1 MILDVGNCRARHLF
15 AHVERAV
22 WKELGYQLFGW
33 VGRQNVPS
41 ETEEEDDAA
50 TGLVKKDEAAT
61 GPKAFLG
68 GQQKWTPGP
77 VAEPVPKKPRG
88 SAGTVAVVSATDPTT
103 RLTRCPAAREQAFTY
118 PVEDAATGPGDED
131 W

>member
-1 MILDVGNCRARHLF
+1 VILDVGHCLPRHLF
-15 AHVERAV
+15 AHVERGV
-22 WKELGYQLFGW
+22 WKPLGYQLFGW
-33 VGRQNVPS
+33 VGRQAVPS

-50 TGLVKKDEAAT
+50 TGLKEEAAT
-61 GPKAFLG
+61 CPKAFLG
-68 GQQKWTPGP
+68 GKQQWMPGA
-77 VAEPVPKKPRG
+77 VAEPVPKKLRG
-88 SAGTVAVVSATDPTT
+88 SASTVAVVSASNPKT

>member
-22 WKELGYQLFGW
+22 WKELGYPLFGW
-33 VGRQNVPS
+33 VVQNVQS

-50 TGLVKKDEAAT
+50 TGLVKKEEAAT

-68 GQQKWTPGP
+68 GAQRWLPGP
-77 VAEPVPKKPRG
+77 VAEPVPKKIRG
-88 SAGTVAVVSATDPTT
+88 TAGTLWADTED
-103 RLTRCPAAREQAFTY
+103 
-118 PVEDAATGPGDED
+118 PVEDQAAGVAVSTGPGVDED

>member
-22 WKELGYQLFGW
+22 WKELGYPLFGW
-33 VGRQNVPS
+33 VVQNVQS

-50 TGLVKKDEAAT
+50 TGLVKKEEAAT

-68 GQQKWTPGP
+68 GPQKWTPGP
-77 VAEPVPKKPRG
+77 VAEPVQKKIRG
-88 SAGTVAVVSATDPTT
+88 SASTVAVASATNPNHN
-103 RLTRCPAAREQAFTY
+103 PAAREQAFTY

>member
-1 MILDVGNCRARHLF
+1 MF

-22 WKELGYQLFGW
+22 WKELGYRLFAW
-33 VGRQNVPS
+33 VGQNVPS

-50 TGLVKKDEAAT
+50 TGLVKKEEAAT
-61 GPKAFLG
+61 GSKAFLG

-77 VAEPVPKKPRG
+77 VAEPVQKKIRG
-88 SAGTVAVVSATDPTT
+88 SVSGTNPKT
-103 RLTRCPAAREQAFTY
+103 RLTRCPAAREQAFAY
-118 PVEDAATGPGDED
+118 PVEDAATGRGDED

>member
-22 WKELGYQLFGW
+22 WKELGYPLYGW
-33 VGRQNVPS
+33 VGQNVQS
-41 ETEEEDDAA
+41 ETEEEGDAA
-50 TGLVKKDEAAT
+50 TGLGTKEEAAT

-68 GQQKWTPGP
+68 GPQKWTHGP
-77 VAEPVPKKPRG
+77 VAEPVQKKIRG
-88 SAGTVAVVSATDPTT
+88 SASTVAVVSATNPKT

>member
-22 WKELGYQLFGW
+22 WKELGYRIFGW
-33 VGRQNVPS
+33 V
-41 ETEEEDDAA
+41 
-50 TGLVKKDEAAT
+50 
-61 GPKAFLG
+61 
-68 GQQKWTPGP
+68 GP
-77 VAEPVPKKPRG
+77 VAEPVPKKLRG
-88 SAGTVAVVSATDPTT
+88 SAGTVPAVAATSPRT
-103 RLTRCPAAREQAFTY
+103 RLLTRCPAAREQAFTY

>member
-1 MILDVGNCRARHLF
+1 MILDVGNCRPRHLF
-15 AHVERAV
+15 AHVERGV
-22 WKELGYQLFGW
+22 WKPLGYQLFGW
-33 VGRQNVPS
+33 VQRQDVPS

-50 TGLVKKDEAAT
+50 TGLVKKEEAAT

-68 GQQKWTPGP
+68 GPQKWMPGP
-77 VAEPVPKKPRG
+77 VAEPMPKKPRG
-88 SAGTVAVVSATDPTT
+88 SAGIPEVAATSPRT
-103 RLTRCPAAREQAFTY
+103 RLTRGPAAREQNFNY

>member
-1 MILDVGNCRARHLF
+1 M
-15 AHVERAV
+15 
-22 WKELGYQLFGW
+22 GYQLYGW
-33 VGRQNVPS
+33 VQRHEVPS

-50 TGLVKKDEAAT
+50 TGLKEEAAT

-68 GQQKWTPGP
+68 GQQQWTPGA
-77 VAEPVPKKPRG
+77 VAEPVPKKLRG
-88 SAGTVAVVSATDPTT
+88 SAGTVAVVSATDPRT
-103 RLTRCPAAREQAFTY
+103 RLTRCPAAREQALTY

>member
-1 MILDVGNCRARHLF
+1 VILDVGNCRARHLF

-22 WKELGYQLFGW
+22 WKALGYQLFGW

-50 TGLVKKDEAAT
+50 TGLVKKEEAAT
-61 GPKAFLG
+61 VPKAFLG
-68 GQQKWTPGP
+68 GRQQWTPGP
-77 VAEPVPKKPRG
+77 VAEPVPKKLRG
-88 SAGTVAVVSATDPTT
+88 SAGTVPAVAATSPRT

>member
-1 MILDVGNCRARHLF
+1 VILDVGNCRARHLF
-15 AHVERAV
+15 CHVERAV
-22 WKELGYQLFGW
+22 WKELGYRIFGW
-33 VGRQNVPS
+33 HAWQTVPS

-50 TGLVKKDEAAT
+50 TSLVKTEEAAT
-61 GPKAFLG
+61 VPKAFLG
-68 GQQKWTPGP
+68 GRQQWTPGA
-77 VAEPVPKKPRG
+77 VAEPVPKKLRG
-88 SAGTVAVVSATDPTT
+88 SAGTVPAVAATSPRT